1 MSGVRRGCWEGWLQ
15 EVCKMIKIA
24 LTFEAL
30 TRVRSDMFCW
40 QKVFKKKSPLKHN
53 GDFIKTR
60 GKIFTAVVYSDGTFH
75 IISIVLAIVNGFL
88 TLLCPML
95 SNISPNSGACISAP

>member
-1 MSGVRRGCWEGWLQ
+1 MNSVLVQSGLDVGKPMQ
-15 EVCKMIKIA
+15 
-24 LTFEAL
+24 
-30 TRVRSDMFCW
+30 
-40 QKVFKKKSPLKHN
+40 KKKSPLKHN